1 MREGKR
7 ERARERENSYICS
20 INSYS
25 RYIWWMTTPTAESCK
40 IEVTDSNLTRL
51 LRSKA
56 IRRKKLVSIENEVL
70 EEETLKTGREKH
82 SEASGR
88 S

>member
-1 MREGKR
+1 
-7 ERARERENSYICS
+7 
-20 INSYS
+20 
-25 RYIWWMTTPTAESCK
+25 MTTPTAESCK

-70 EEETLKTGREKH
+70 EEETLKTGRDSREKH